1 MRARHRHFN
10 PAHAGATLV
19 LDARFID
26 QADNT
31 AVSSWASRPRGS
43 FTMAQTTQSYQ
54 PTLQLA
60 EVNGQPIVRFDG
72 SNDFMTCSRVATT
85 SNFTSMVVLKGNA
98 QSGRFVF
105 GQRVTSAN
113 VGRTTFCG
121 VNGTSPFQKGI
132 LFFNNGSSYLLESAT
147 DVFTNSA
154 TLFCSE
160 SDGSGN
166 SHVRVTNGAKEAA
179 LTGQTWTPEN
189 ADARL
194 GALSESFNQFSG
206 DIGAVTFFPAQCSDA
221 MRIRA
226 HHAAAYSFKISCN

>member
-31 AVSSWASRPRGS
+31 SVSSWASRPRGS
-43 FTMAQTTQSYQ
+43 FTMAQTTSDYQ
-54 PTLQLA
+54 PKLQLA

-72 SNDFMTCSRVATT
+72 SDDIMTCSRIATT
-85 SNFTSMVVLKGNA
+85 SNFTAMVCVKGAGQSNRLIFA
-98 QSGRFVF
+98 QR
-105 GQRVTSAN
+105 TITAAT
-113 VGRTTFCG
+113 GRTQFCATG
-121 VNGTSPFQKGI
+121 EASPFQKGR
-132 LFFNNGSSYLLESAT
+132 LFFNNGTSYNAISTT
-147 DVFTNSA
+147 DVFDNNI

-160 SDGSGN
+160 SDGSGS
-166 SHVRVTNGAKEAA
+166 SHVRVKNGAKEGT
-179 LTGQTWTPEN
+179 LTGQSWTPEN

-194 GALSESFNQFSG
+194 GALSNISNQFSG
-206 DIGAVTFFPAQCSDA
+206 DIGAVSFFPAQCSDA
-221 MRIRA
+221 LRCRA

>member
-19 LDARFID
+19 LDARFIS
-26 QADNT
+26 QADNS
-31 AVSSWASRPRGS
+31 AVSSWASRPRGN
-43 FTMAQTTQSYQ
+43 FTMAQTNAANQ

-72 SNDFMTCSRVATT
+72 SNDIMTCSRIATT
-85 SNFTSMVVLKGNA
+85 SNFTAMVCVKGA
-98 QSGRFVF
+98 GQSNRVIF
-105 GQRVTSAN
+105 GQRSISAAT
-113 VGRTTFCG
+113 GRTQFCSTG
-121 VNGTSPFQKGI
+121 EASPFQKGR
-132 LFFNNGSSYLLESAT
+132 LFFNNGTSYNVISTT
-147 DVFTNSA
+147 DAFDNNI

-166 SHVRVTNGAKEAA
+166 SHVRVKNGGKEGT
-179 LTGQTWTPEN
+179 LTGQSWTPEN

-194 GALSESFNQFSG
+194 GALWEQSNQFSG
-206 DIGAVTFFPAQCSDA
+206 DIGAVTFFPEQCSDA
-221 MRIRA
+221 MRTRA